1 MRIFFPTSG
10 TARTTL
16 ALAVNRLTQH
26 NTQLLMAERDN
37 EVISDIVR
45 DIARLNDIIVNF
57 IGFGSISAAD
67 IAHVVERSNAA
78 ELWRYDQELDF
89 VRSMVHNVIGTK
101 VIWWDRKEDTW
112 NVNLSDDDDIPSFE
126 GDLFDALN
134 FVGNKYNG

>member
-16 ALAVNRLTQH
+16 ALAINRLTQH
-26 NTQLLMAERDN
+26 NTQLLMTERDN

-89 VRSMVHNVIGTK
+89 VRAMVHNVIGTK
-101 VIWWDRKEDTW
+101 VIWWDRNEDTW
-112 NVNLSDDDDIPSFE
+112 NVNMNDNDDMPSFE
-126 GDLFDALN
+126 GNLFDALN

>member
-26 NTQLLMAERDN
+26 NTQLLMTERDN

-67 IAHVVERSNAA
+67 VAHVVERSNAA

-89 VRSMVHNVIGTK
+89 VRAIVHNVIGNK
-101 VIWWDRKEDTW
+101 VIWWDRTEDTW
-112 NVNLSDDDDIPSFE
+112 NVNLSNDDDMPSFE

>member
-10 TARTTL
+10 TARTIL

-26 NTQLLMAERDN
+26 NTQLLMTERDN
-37 EVISDIVR
+37 ELISDIVR
-45 DIARLNDIIVNF
+45 DIGRLNDIIVNF

-101 VIWWDRKEDTW
+101 VIWWDRTEDTW
-112 NVNLSDDDDIPSFE
+112 NVNLSNDDDMPSFE

-134 FVGNKYNG
+134 FVGNKNNG

>member
-10 TARTTL
+10 NARTAL

-26 NTQLLMAERDN
+26 NTQLLMTERDN
-37 EVISDIVR
+37 EIVSDIVR
-45 DIARLNDIIVNF
+45 DIARLNDIIVNY

-67 IAHVVERSNAA
+67 IAHVVERTNAA

-89 VRSMVHNVIGTK
+89 VRAMVHNVIGTK
-101 VIWWDRKEDTW
+101 VIWWDRNEDTW
-112 NVNLSDDDDIPSFE
+112 NVNMSDNDAMPSFE
-126 GDLFDALN
+126 GSLYDSLN

>member
-26 NTQLLMAERDN
+26 NTQLLMTERDN

-45 DIARLNDIIVNF
+45 DIGRLNDIIVNF

-112 NVNLSDDDDIPSFE
+112 NVNLSNDDAMPSFE

>member
-1 MRIFFPTSG
+1 MT
-10 TARTTL
+10 
-16 ALAVNRLTQH
+16 
-26 NTQLLMAERDN
+26 ERDN

-89 VRSMVHNVIGTK
+89 VRAMVHNVIGTK
-101 VIWWDRKEDTW
+101 VIWWDRNEDTW
-112 NVNLSDDDDIPSFE
+112 NVNMNDNDDMPSFE
-126 GDLFDALN
+126 GNLFDALN

>member
-26 NTQLLMAERDN
+26 NTQLLMTERDN
-37 EVISDIVR
+37 EIVADIVR
-45 DIARLNDIIVNF
+45 DIGRLNDIIVNF

-67 IAHVVERSNAA
+67 IAHVVERTNAA

-89 VRSMVHNVIGTK
+89 VRAMVHNVIGTK

-112 NVNLSDDDDIPSFE
+112 NVNLTNDDDMPSFE

>member
-10 TARTTL
+10 NARTSL

-26 NTQLLMAERDN
+26 NTQLLMTERDT
-37 EVISDIVR
+37 EVVSDIVR

-67 IAHVVERSNAA
+67 IAHVVERSNAN
-78 ELWRYDQELDF
+78 ELWLYEQELAF
-89 VRSMVHNVIGTK
+89 VRAMVENVIGTK
-101 VIWWDRKEDTW
+101 VIWWDRNEDTW
-112 NVNLSDDDDIPSFE
+112 NVNLSDDDDMPSFE
-126 GDLFDALN
+126 GYLFDALN

>member
-26 NTQLLMAERDN
+26 NTQLLMTERDN

-45 DIARLNDIIVNF
+45 DIGRLNDIIVNF

-101 VIWWDRKEDTW
+101 VIWWDRNEDTW
-112 NVNLSDDDDIPSFE
+112 NVNLSNDDAMPSFE